1 MAGVEQI
8 KVAKLIGK
16 RLRESREKQGYNL
29 AILAS
34 KLKMSVVQIVAIED
48 GNIFSFNKSIDQFSE
63 SAQIY
68 ANELGLSLEELDSPA
83 KQIESTTAKDWNV
96 DIPAFLRKRD

>member
-8 KVAKLIGK
+8 KIAKLIGK
-16 RLRESREKQGYNL
+16 RLRANREKQGYNL

-63 SAQIY
+63 SAQTY
-68 ANELGLSLEELDSPA
+68 ANELGLTLEELDSPA
-83 KQIESTTAKDWNV
+83 KQIESTTAKEWNIN
-96 DIPAFLRKRD
+96 IPTFLRKKD

>member
-8 KVAKLIGK
+8 KIAKLIGK
-16 RLRESREKQGYNL
+16 RLRISREQQGYNL

-48 GNIFSFNKSIDQFSE
+48 GNIFSFNKSIDRFSE
-63 SAQIY
+63 NAQIY
-68 ANELGLSLEELDSPA
+68 AKELGLSLEGLDSAA
-83 KQIESTTAKDWNV
+83 KQIRNTTAKEWSIE
-96 DIPAFLRKRD
+96 IPAFLRKRD